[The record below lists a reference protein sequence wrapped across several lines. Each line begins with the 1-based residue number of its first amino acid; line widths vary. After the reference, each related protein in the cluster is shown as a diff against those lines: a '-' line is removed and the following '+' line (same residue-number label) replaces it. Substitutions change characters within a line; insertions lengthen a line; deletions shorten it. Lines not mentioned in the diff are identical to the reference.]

1 MQCKKTPCLLQV
13 LELLGP
19 NLGELLDWMGGKF
32 TLATVV
38 KIGSQVVILLS
49 SPSSIKGGG
58 LSVYAEFLMIFY
70 IRTILLENPIIP
82 GYR

>member
-1 MQCKKTPCLLQV
+1 MQV

-19 NLGELLDWMGGKF
+19 NLGELLDWVGGKF

-38 KIGSQVVILLS
+38 KIGSQVVSDLIIIVLFN
-49 SPSSIKGGG
+49 KGGRVVCM
-58 LSVYAEFLMIFY
+58 SCMIFY

>member
-1 MQCKKTPCLLQV
+1 MQV

-19 NLGELLDWMGGKF
+19 NLGELLDWVGGKF

-38 KIGSQVVILLS
+38 KIGSQVVSDLIIIALFN
-49 SPSSIKGGG
+49 KGVE
-58 LSVYAEFLMIFY
+58 LSVRAKFLLVFY
-70 IRTILLENPIIP
+70 IRIILLESPIIP